1 MSATHP
7 ILENVR
13 QRLQTALPDV
23 AVELF
28 PDNPANY
35 RFIHPKGAVLVS
47 YQTSRFKKLEDIGF
61 VVQERQLVLY
71 FTVFSR
77 SLHGELGGL
86 YLLDALRLAL
96 AGFAPVDCTP
106 CHFLDDGFLTENGGA
121 WQHFLRAQTETE
133 QVQAVTDDDLPAF
146 IRLRLRHSNDPLVAD
161 LQPPAVSAM

>member
-1 MSATHP
+1 MSATRP
-7 ILENVR
+7 ILDSVR
-13 QRLQTALPDV
+13 ERVQAALPDV

-28 PDNPANY
+28 PDNPASY

-47 YQTSRFKKLEDIGF
+47 YQTSRFKQLEDIGF

-96 AGFAPVDCTP
+96 TGFAPVGCTR
-106 CHFLDDGFLTENGGA
+106 CHLLDEGFLTENGGA

-133 QVQAVTDDDLPAF
+133 QVQVVANDDLPAF
-146 IRLRLRHSNDPLVAD
+146 IRLRLRHADDPLDAD
-161 LQPPAVSAM
+161 LKPAP